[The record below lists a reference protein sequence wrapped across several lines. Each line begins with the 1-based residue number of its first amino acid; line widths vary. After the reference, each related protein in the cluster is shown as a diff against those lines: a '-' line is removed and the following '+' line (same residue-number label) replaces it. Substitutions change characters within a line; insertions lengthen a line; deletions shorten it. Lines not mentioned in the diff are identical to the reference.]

1 MIHQPALQARLDIWP
16 NDLWKQCFTTIGM
29 EVFVCFPHFQ
39 VRPVGAPL
47 SRHFIPFLIRNQFK
61 NWLSAILPE
70 ISLVIPTLDSFRL
83 HIHGGL
89 ISSSPLRQICE
100 AAMAR
105 SGVLKSRPAPGQR

>member
-47 SRHFIPFLIRNQFK
+47 SRHFIPFLIRNQFIHLGYLLGFRTEA
-61 NWLSAILPE
+61 WTGSACLPE
-70 ISLVIPTLDSFRL
+70 RSPWKGRERSKHIETLYVD
-83 HIHGGL
+83 
-89 ISSSPLRQICE
+89 
-100 AAMAR
+100 
-105 SGVLKSRPAPGQR
+105 RPQ